1 MLGRAVQDHH
11 PGFPGLKGTTLS
23 QHYANAKA
31 SPLKPVSAGA
41 LNSTLPVW
49 PQSSNP
55 LKRSASQA
63 NSIDSGYIT
72 QDVVTTKKTMQ
83 DLTQPSASRMGKL
96 HDTVFF
102 DENDF
107 DDDANID
114 LDEDLLPS
122 PSKET
127 SSLQSSR
134 ALLPDPSR
142 KKAAKPHTPVSSTP
156 LAWSSS
162 PLSHH
167 QMPPPLAPPPRVSS
181 NPPSSLPSEEAQAP
195 NNTKRR
201 TLPWIEEQE
210 RGGHDRLERF
220 DHEIE
225 NLTDRYST
233 AERARFEK
241 TVKRRKAS
249 EANPLHEE
257 LAGADPTNV
266 GPPRTRHS
274 GERGSELNGKGMPDF
289 IRDKIKKAREE
300 RAEKKTLYTPLPKDK
315 GTSRYPWNTTA
326 SAVKQQQKELRQVQR
341 KVKNLEGDQ
350 IAKSNQ
356 KKKKE
361 TVAKVFLS
369 EEQRS
374 VLDLVSEKGKSVFF
388 TGSAGTGKS
397 VLLRE
402 IIKVVRDKHK
412 READRVAV
420 TASTGL
426 AACNVG
432 GVTLHSFAGIG
443 LGKEAVPELV
453 KKIKRNQKAKN
464 RWMRTRVLIVD
475 EISMVDG
482 DLFDKLESIA
492 RSIRNNGR
500 PFGGIQLVIT
510 GDFFQLP
517 PVPDYGRV
525 AKFSFDAATWNTSI
539 EHTIGLTQVFRQKDP
554 GTPHR
559 MIFEGNANDASL
571 CEYAERN
578 ETGKADA
585 EIDQCVSST

>member
-11 PGFPGLKGTTLS
+11 PGLPGIKGTTLS
-23 QHYANAKA
+23 QQYSNAKA
-31 SPLKPVSAGA
+31 IPLKPASATA
-41 LNSTLPVW
+41 LNINPPW
-49 PQSSNP
+49 PRSSNP
-55 LKRSASQA
+55 LKRTASQA
-63 NSIDSGYIT
+63 DRSDSGYNTGYHIQELPT
-72 QDVVTTKKTMQ
+72 QKKTMINM
-83 DLTQPSASRMGKL
+83 TEPSASRMGKL
-96 HDTVFF
+96 HESVFF

-114 LDEDLLPS
+114 LSEGSIFPPVKDNDSAHSSSTLLQDS
-122 PSKET
+122 P
-127 SSLQSSR
+127 
-134 ALLPDPSR
+134 P
-142 KKAAKPHTPVSSTP
+142 KARHVPYTPASSTP
-156 LAWSSS
+156 IPWSSS

-167 QMPPPLAPPPRVSS
+167 QMPPPEATPVNPSSHFPPRHQPNETQPAS
-181 NPPSSLPSEEAQAP
+181 NPKTNLI
-195 NNTKRR
+195 KRR
-201 TLPWIEEQE
+201 TLPWVEEE
-210 RGGHDRLERF
+210 KRLEQNRQEKI
-220 DHEIE
+220 DRGLEI
-225 NLTDRYST
+225 LTGGYTDREKARIEKSM
-233 AERARFEK
+233 ERK
-241 TVKRRKAS
+241 KAS
-249 EANPLHEE
+249 QSNRLYEE
-257 LAGADPTNV
+257 LAGEDPSSTRR
-266 GPPRTRHS
+266 PRKRHPGEDNS
-274 GERGSELNGKGMPDF
+274 GLDGNGMPDF
-289 IRDKIKKAREE
+289 VKEKIKKAREE
-300 RAEKKTLYTPLPKDK
+300 RAETKTGFTPLPKDRGNSK
-315 GTSRYPWNTTA
+315 YPWNTTA
-326 SAVKQQQKELRQVQR
+326 SAVKQQQKELRMGQR
-341 KVKNLEGDQ
+341 KVKNLETDEVT
-350 IAKSNQ
+350 KVNQ
-356 KKKKE
+356 KKKRE
-361 TVAKVFLS
+361 SVHKVFLS

-412 READRVAV
+412 KQSDRVAV

-453 KKIKRNQKAKN
+453 KKIKKNSKAKT
-464 RWMRTRVLIVD
+464 RWLNTKVLIID

-517 PVPDYGRV
+517 PVPDYGKV

-554 GTPHR
+554 GKLPP
-559 MIFEGNANDASL
+559 S
-571 CEYAERN
+571 
-578 ETGKADA
+578 
-585 EIDQCVSST
+585 

>member
-1 MLGRAVQDHH
+1 MLGRAIQDHH
-11 PGFPGLKGTTLS
+11 PGIPGIKSTTLS

-31 SPLKPVSAGA
+31 TPLKPVSAAA
-41 LNSTLPVW
+41 LNTTPPVW
-49 PQSSNP
+49 SQTSNP
-55 LKRSASQA
+55 LKRTASQA
-63 NSIDSGYIT
+63 NGVDSGYYT
-72 QDVVTTKKTMQ
+72 QETATAKKTMV
-83 DLTQPSASRMGKL
+83 DLTQPSARRMGKL
-96 HDTVFF
+96 HETVLF

-114 LDEDLLPS
+114 LDEDGAPSVIEKALPM
-122 PSKET
+122 
-127 SSLQSSR
+127 QSSS
-134 ALLPDPSR
+134 ALLSNTL
-142 KKAAKPHTPVSSTP
+142 ASSTP
-156 LAWSSS
+156 LDWSSS

-167 QMPPPLAPPPRVSS
+167 HMSPPLVPTPKASS
-181 NPPSSLPSEEAQAP
+181 NFVSEEAQISHI
-195 NNTKRR
+195 TKRR
-201 TLPWIEEQE
+201 TLPWIEEAKHRE
-210 RGGHDRLERF
+210 RDRLRGANP
-220 DHEIE
+220 EIE
-225 NLTDRYST
+225 DLTGGSSAQQKTRI
-233 AERARFEK
+233 EK
-241 TVKRRKAS
+241 NMQRGKG
-249 EANPLHEE
+249 EGNPLYGKS
-257 LAGADPTNV
+257 AGADAIAA
-266 GPPRTRHS
+266 GRSRKRHS
-274 GERGSELNGKGMPDF
+274 GERESELDGQGMPDF
-289 IRDKIKKAREE
+289 VREKIKKAREE
-300 RAEKKTLYTPLPKDK
+300 RAETKTVHTPLPKYRENSK
-315 GTSRYPWNTTA
+315 YPWTTTA
-326 SAVKQQQKELRQVQR
+326 SAFKQQQKELRQVQR
-341 KVKNLEGDQ
+341 KVKNLDGDEV
-350 IAKSNQ
+350 AKSSQ

-361 TVAKVFLS
+361 AVAKVFLS

-374 VLDLVSEKGKSVFF
+374 VLDLVSERGKSVFF

-412 READRVAV
+412 HEPDRVAV

-453 KKIKRNQKAKN
+453 RKIKRNQKAKN

-517 PVPDYGRV
+517 PVPDYGKV

-554 GTPHR
+554 GTLHR
-559 MIFEGNANDASL
+559 
-571 CEYAERN
+571 
-578 ETGKADA
+578 T
-585 EIDQCVSST
+585 